1 MTTYLRETAA
11 TCMETCV
18 CFSCLAP
25 EVEKSGL
32 QFQLVLFCASFAF
45 KNYDEVGSYTHRPCA
60 CMHPTGKAAQAE
72 LPLRQ
77 QWQQGARV
85 REEPGT
91 KCNFL
96 RLGHELCLI
105 SRVLLYHCDSC
116 FFFFW
121 RLQNPCPASPL
132 PLTSFFSFLSTYFVH
147 FVLLP
152 LSTYI
157 YFHQAQ
163 VQDLVSKHD
172 PSRLTRLQTRL
183 QNAHN
188 DAEGPVVGLQKLLAQ
203 LRDSIGVSES
213 GSTSSRSSISNGSMN
228 DSSNP
233 SLLEARHRILL
244 ELAQSSLLD
253 SADRRTFDKTPVRA
267 PVPVS
272 SLWRPRKKLGNLLG
286 SPLLNNS
293 AQHVSTAQSIQ
304 GKKGSSRPHKIN
316 P

>member
-1 MTTYLRETAA
+1 
-11 TCMETCV
+11 
-18 CFSCLAP
+18 
-25 EVEKSGL
+25 
-32 QFQLVLFCASFAF
+32 
-45 KNYDEVGSYTHRPCA
+45 
-60 CMHPTGKAAQAE
+60 
-72 LPLRQ
+72 
-77 QWQQGARV
+77 
-85 REEPGT
+85 
-91 KCNFL
+91 
-96 RLGHELCLI
+96 
-105 SRVLLYHCDSC
+105 
-116 FFFFW
+116 
-121 RLQNPCPASPL
+121 
-132 PLTSFFSFLSTYFVH
+132 
-147 FVLLP
+147 
-152 LSTYI
+152 
-157 YFHQAQ
+157 

-213 GSTSSRSSISNGSMN
+213 GSTSSRSSISNSSMN